1 MFNIDLSSCLSLR
14 LTLTLTFSG
23 KLEFHDVHSLLTH
36 LFKFKLS
43 FKSFYLCS
51 FILHQA
57 YIHTSLFLI
66 IQVLERLI
74 LA

>member
-23 KLEFHDVHSLLTH
+23 KLEFHDVHSLLTQ

-43 FKSFYLCS
+43 LSHSISVVLYCIKHISIHLC
-51 FILHQA
+51 F
-57 YIHTSLFLI
+57 
-66 IQVLERLI
+66 
-74 LA
+74 